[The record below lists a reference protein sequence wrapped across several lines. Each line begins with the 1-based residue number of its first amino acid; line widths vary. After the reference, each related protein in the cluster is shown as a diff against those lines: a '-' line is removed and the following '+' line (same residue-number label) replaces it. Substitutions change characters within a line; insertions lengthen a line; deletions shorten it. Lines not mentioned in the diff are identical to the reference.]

1 MFRRDPVPT
10 VAPNVLKHV
19 HGAVYISGANTVR
32 PGLQPKSEVANGD
45 MGDHTLPGYS
55 GALYGAC
62 KLQLERQTI
71 GGDNSPSALICVY
84 YVYVRMVCKYGLCFT
99 HALIRADLLVLL
111 VLSKELRRFVQ
122 TQVICS

>member
-10 VAPNVLKHV
+10 AAPAVLKHV
-19 HGAVYISGANTVR
+19 HGAVYISDANTMQ

-62 KLQLERQTI
+62 KLQLDRQSSR
-71 GGDNSPSALICVY
+71 GNAG
-84 YVYVRMVCKYGLCFT
+84 
-99 HALIRADLLVLL
+99 RA
-111 VLSKELRRFVQ
+111 
-122 TQVICS
+122 C

>member
-1 MFRRDPVPT
+1 MVDTPHDVNVFVFHRWLVGISYRVMFRRDPVPT

-19 HGAVYISGANTVR
+19 HGAVYISGANIVQ

-62 KLQLERQTI
+62 KLQLERQTF
-71 GGDNSPSALICVY
+71 GGVCQLHEFNS
-84 YVYVRMVCKYGLCFT
+84 
-99 HALIRADLLVLL
+99 VLR
-111 VLSKELRRFVQ
+111 EH
-122 TQVICS
+122 